1 MLRGL
6 ARRVREMAPIR
17 QQQNKNKTE
26 EDSNLNFSSNNETS
40 ITSPFQRIPSF
51 LDDDD
56 ESEFENGNTKAL
68 PEENEFG
75 QLNRAQE
82 SQSKRRRR
90 RFKFIYFSFII
101 LREKG
106 NRSGVRWESFEKEI
120 I

>member
-1 MLRGL
+1 MQIELLNTVVPEGINWGRQEHAQGGWL
-6 ARRVREMAPIR
+6 RRVREMAPIR

-26 EDSNLNFSSNNETS
+26 EEDRKLNFSSNNDTS

-56 ESEFENGNTKAL
+56 ESEFENGNTEAL

-82 SQSKRRRR
+82 SQSKR
-90 RFKFIYFSFII
+90 KAGK
-101 LREKG
+101 LK
-106 NRSGVRWESFEKEI
+106 
-120 I
+120 